1 MLGHLFLMGE
11 RSYLRLVKKIIQSGI
26 NEKGRNGMT
35 RVCIGETMRFCLTKR
50 KMPLLT
56 TKKMAW
62 KTCLRELLW
71 FIRGDTD
78 NMNLRNQN
86 VTIWDGNAGDL
97 KRFLENPCTSYY
109 DKNDLGPIY
118 GFQWRHFGEKYVG
131 SQSNYEGVDQLQ
143 AIIDAL
149 KQREDNRRLIMTAWN
164 PTQLGEMA
172 LPPCHVLSQFHITN
186 GEELSCSLYQRSGD
200 VGLGVPFNIASY
212 SFLTHLL
219 ARHCDLRAKEF
230 IYHVGNAHIY
240 DDHLE
245 TLENQV
251 ESEIRA
257 PPLLYI
263 ENKFDNIED
272 YCVDDFVIKQYAP
285 AKKLKMKM
293 RI

>member
-1 MLGHLFLMGE
+1 MGE
-11 RSYLRLVKKIIQSGI
+11 RSYLRLVQKIIKSGV
-26 NEKGRNGMT
+26 NEKGRNGIT
-35 RVCIGETMRFCLTKR
+35 RVCIGETMRFCLTNR

-71 FIRGDTD
+71 FISGDT
-78 NMNLRNQN
+78 NNETLRKQN

-97 KRFLENPCTSYY
+97 ARFNNNPDIRYRDT
-109 DKNDLGPIY
+109 NDLGPIY
-118 GFQWRHFGEKYVG
+118 GFQWRHFGEKYVNSETAYSG
-131 SQSNYEGVDQLQ
+131 QDQLQ
-143 AIIDAL
+143 NIINHL
-149 KQREDNRRLIMTAWN
+149 KKKEDNRRLIMSAWN

-186 GEELSCSLYQRSGD
+186 GDELSCSLYQRSGD
-200 VGLGVPFNIASY
+200 VGLGVPFNIASF

-219 ARHCDLRAKEF
+219 AHHCDLKPKEF
-230 IYHVGNAHIY
+230 IHHIGNAHIY

-245 TLENQV
+245 ILEKQLNEDIKV
-251 ESEIRA
+251 
-257 PPLLYI
+257 PPILHI
-263 ENKFDNIED
+263 KNHKDNIED
-272 YCVDDFVIKQYAP
+272 YDVDDFAIKYYTS